1 MILERTALGAGLRA
15 AGAVFALGY
24 LLGLVDGA
32 IVAPVAGI
40 ALMVLGRVVVEEKD
54 DYVLI
59 SAVSLSVFAGALGVA
74 ALRWNTLQIGTL
86 RGAQAVLGPT
96 LLVEPVTVATA
107 AWLAAIG
114 AAVALGV
121 WSVFPAPEGRVGSV
135 LALVE
140 ASVGAL
146 AIATVSWGPAL
157 SGGIDAT
164 GVFGWALV
172 TVVALIPTAALLALR
187 ILRPKL
193 LDPRAVWLVTAVAG
207 LAVLV
212 AAVLTAMES

>member
-24 LLGLVDGA
+24 LLGFLDGA

-40 ALMVLGRVVVEEKD
+40 ALMVLGRAVVEDKD
-54 DYVLI
+54 DDVLI
-59 SAVSLSVFAGALGVA
+59 SAVTLSIFAGALGVA
-74 ALRWNTLQIGTL
+74 ALRWNTLRIGTL

-96 LLVEPVTVATA
+96 LLVEPVTLATA
-107 AWLAAIG
+107 GWLAAIG
-114 AAVALGV
+114 AGVALAV
-121 WSVFPAPEGRVGSV
+121 WSVFPAPGGRIGSA
-135 LALVE
+135 LALAE

-146 AIATVSWGPAL
+146 AIATVSWGPTL

-172 TVVALIPTAALLALR
+172 TAVALIPTALLLAARL
-187 ILRPKL
+187 LRPKL
-193 LDPRAVWLVTAVAG
+193 LDRRAVWTVTAVAG
-207 LAVLV
+207 LAVLA